1 MIFFYILLFFISII
15 FLSLSFSGYGSLTN
29 LRTKNNFF
37 LDLFLGLIIVSFLI
51 TLIHF
56 FFKIDLLISF
66 LIFLLGSFI
75 FFKKKGLIIL
85 DFFKVKNIQYL
96 IIIFLL
102 IPMYLSQKYH
112 EDFGYYHL
120 PYALAFL
127 EEKIIFGFANINPS
141 YVYNSIWLNLNSI
154 FFLNGKNFNFLTLS
168 SFILYLSFIIFSLHN
183 IFSQKNTKV
192 SDYYLIT
199 LLFYF
204 LLKFTRIS
212 EFGVDFPSV
221 IFSVLGI
228 YYFIK
233 FYETSLE
240 IEKKTFFYLNSIFS
254 IFAVL
259 IKLSVIPVIFLPI
272 FLYIKNF
279 KILKFYIFNL
289 KFSFIYFFVLIF
301 FLQQFIYT
309 GCFFFPS
316 ELTCFNVSWF
326 NNDYLIL
333 SEKLELINK
342 SYSVARDI
350 YSPSEYLSNFTWFP
364 FWLNRN
370 YTEILEHLGTIL
382 FPILLFTFF
391 LKKKKNKR
399 ENFNEKKYIYFFLLL
414 NIVFWLNFSPVYRFG
429 VHIFITLIYL
439 LLINLLLSRDF
450 SKKVF
455 FIFITIFIFFNFSKN
470 INRLVKVEEIFVGIQ
485 KIDNLYIKKDR
496 YSNEY
501 VEIFYPDIKKNA
513 KNGWQGR
520 LCWDIP
526 FICSWENFM
535 VNEKY
540 NYLFLFK

>member
-1 MIFFYILLFFISII
+1 
-15 FLSLSFSGYGSLTN
+15 
-29 LRTKNNFF
+29 
-37 LDLFLGLIIVSFLI
+37 
-51 TLIHF
+51 
-56 FFKIDLLISF
+56 
-66 LIFLLGSFI
+66 
-75 FFKKKGLIIL
+75 
-85 DFFKVKNIQYL
+85 
-96 IIIFLL
+96 
-102 IPMYLSQKYH
+102 MYLSQKYH

-289 KFSFIYFFVLIF
+289 KFLFIYFFVLIF

-316 ELTCFNVSWF
+316 ELTCLNVSWF
-326 NNDYLIL
+326 NKDYLIL

-382 FPILLFTFF
+382 LPILLFTFF

-414 NIVFWLNFSPVYRFG
+414 NIIFWLNFSPVYRFG

-455 FIFITIFIFFNFSKN
+455 VIFITIFIFFNFSKN